1 MKKIILIIV
10 LIITSILLVRNYTY
24 VPIKLINH
32 SNNYQNIPIDYNSSD
47 INDIIKFSLNKTT
60 TDLKFDFNSGNNIDF
75 KNIDKIKKS
84 HCVGYVTYF
93 NTILKSVLEH
103 NNISNYK
110 LYNYRSE
117 IHLLNFNIHSLFS
130 NTKYKNHD
138 ISVLICCGKKYFI
151 DPSLSELTINFII
164 VD

>member
-10 LIITSILLVRNYTY
+10 LIITSIFLVRNYTY

-32 SNNYQNIPIDYNSSD
+32 SNNYQNIPINYNSSD
-47 INDIIKFSLNKTT
+47 INNIIKYSLNKTT

-103 NNISNYK
+103 NNINNYK
-110 LYNYRSE
+110 LYHYRSE
-117 IHLLNFNIHSLFS
+117 IHLHNFNIHSLFS

-138 ISVLICCGKKYFI
+138 ISVLIYRGKKYFI